1 MGKGIVKLGEGNW
14 AVKDGNLLAA
24 KETNGRFKNAEF
36 TVTRGTRATYV
47 GRDGLI
53 KESNLQ
59 DVNLVPSIIT
69 IENNNGGVIN
79 HISSNI
85 YSSTSDGT
93 STSLIRPKFDFN
105 TTNGNRYKLVITPT
119 GAITGTV
126 NFDFYDGS
134 SYLFQDYDF
143 TTTKEI
149 YLSLIHI

>member
-59 DVNLVPSIIT
+59 DANLVQNGDFSELGSELVPSIIT
-69 IENNNGGVIN
+69 TEDNNGGVIN
-79 HISSNI
+79 YISSNI

-93 STSLIRPKFDFN
+93 STSIN
-105 TTNGNRYKLVITPT
+105 
-119 GAITGTV
+119 
-126 NFDFYDGS
+126 
-134 SYLFQDYDF
+134 
-143 TTTKEI
+143 
-149 YLSLIHI
+149 